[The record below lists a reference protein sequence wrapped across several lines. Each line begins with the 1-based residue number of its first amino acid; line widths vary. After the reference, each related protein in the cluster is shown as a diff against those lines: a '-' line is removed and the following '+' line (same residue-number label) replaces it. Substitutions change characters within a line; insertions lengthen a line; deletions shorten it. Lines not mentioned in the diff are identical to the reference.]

1 MRRILVSMTL
11 ALNLA
16 GVLSLAGCA
25 TSPTGRSQLMIVPE
39 SYAISSSAQAY
50 RQEITPYAR
59 QGKLDDNPATTERVR
74 TIAARIVAQAVAARP
89 DTRSWQWQV
98 AVLDDPKTV
107 NAWAMAGG
115 KIAVY
120 TGLIEQ
126 IQPTDDELAQVIG
139 HEVGHAIAAHSA
151 EQMSVAL
158 ATQLGVGALAIATNS
173 PQAATLGAQAAQLG
187 ITWPYSRSAET
198 EADRIGI
205 ELAAKAGYDPRA
217 AVSLWQKMGKA
228 SSGNGSPE
236 FLSTHP
242 APEHREATLAALV
255 PQMQPYY
262 LQAKN
267 NPPPSYPLARAN

>member
-1 MRRILVSMTL
+1 MRRLFLSA
-11 ALNLA
+11 ALL
-16 GVLSLAGCA
+16 LTLAGCT

-39 SYAISSSAQAY
+39 SYAVESSKQAY
-50 RQEITPYAR
+50 KQQIQPYA
-59 QGKLDDNPATTERVR
+59 QKGQLNDDPAMTQRVR
-74 TIAARIVAQAVAARP
+74 DIAGRIVAQAEIMRP
-89 DTRSWQWQV
+89 ETKAWDWQV
-98 AVLDDPKTV
+98 VVLDDPTTV

-120 TGLIEQ
+120 SGLIQQ

-139 HEVGHAIAAHSA
+139 HEVGHALAAHSA

-158 ATQLGVGALAIATNS
+158 ATQLGVGAVAVATNS
-173 PQAATLGAQAAQLG
+173 PQAAALGETAAQLA
-187 ITWPYSRSAET
+187 IELPHSRTQES

-217 AVSLWQKMGKA
+217 AVTLWQKMGNA
-228 SSGNGSPE
+228 SSGQTPPE

-242 APEHREATLAALV
+242 SSSNRAATLSALA

-262 LQAKN
+262 QQAKQGQ
-267 NPPPSYPLARAN
+267 PPRYAFSNS

>member
-1 MRRILVSMTL
+1 MRRLLCVSML
-11 ALNLA
+11 ALT
-16 GVLSLAGCA
+16 VAGCA

-39 SYAISSSAQAY
+39 SYAIASSKQAY
-50 RQEITPYAR
+50 HEQIMPFAQ
-59 QGKLDDNPATTERVR
+59 QGRLDDNPAMTERVR
-74 TIAARIVAQAVAARP
+74 TITSRIIAQAVVMRP
-89 DTRSWQWQV
+89 ETKSWDWQV

-120 TGLIEQ
+120 SGLITQ

-139 HEVGHAIAAHSA
+139 HEIGHALAAHSA

-158 ATQLGVGALAIATNS
+158 ATKLGVTALGVATAS
-173 PQAATLGAQAAQLG
+173 AQAAALGAQAANLA
-187 ITWPYSRSAET
+187 IELPYSRQAES

-205 ELAAKAGYDPRA
+205 ELAAKAGYDPQA
-217 AVSLWQKMGKA
+217 AVSLWQKMEKA
-228 SSGNGSPE
+228 SGGGTPE

-242 APEHREATLAALV
+242 SPENRAQALGALI

-262 LQAKN
+262 QKARQGQ
-267 NPPPSYPLARAN
+267 PATYPLYNR